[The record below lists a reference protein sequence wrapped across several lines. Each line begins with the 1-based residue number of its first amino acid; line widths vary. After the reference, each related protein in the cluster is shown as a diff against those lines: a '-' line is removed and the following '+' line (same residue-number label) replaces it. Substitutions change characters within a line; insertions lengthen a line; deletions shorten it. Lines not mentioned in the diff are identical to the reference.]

1 LSVGAVRC
9 GAVRWGRPWDDQ
21 IFEHSEHFS
30 RADRICV
37 SERLRLPCP
46 PTDTHLVLFF
56 LLLLTLSSRLGLVF
70 MRQGGET
77 DVRAKFYSMAF
88 QQVGGFVPSMVG
100 ISVTYTHLNPSC
112 DLSCTGV

>member
-1 LSVGAVRC
+1 MTKSLNTLSIFHVRTEYAC
-9 GAVRWGRPWDDQ
+9 LNG
-21 IFEHSEHFS
+21 F
-30 RADRICV
+30 
-37 SERLRLPCP
+37 RLPCP

-56 LLLLTLSSRLGLVF
+56 LVLLTLSSPLGLVF